1 MAMKKVSVTL
11 DADLVAE
18 AKSEVGEREF
28 SRYLN
33 DALMLRLQRARL
45 ERLELQLSEEFG
57 PIPEEVQRKVD
68 AQDWPS

>member
-45 ERLELQLSEEFG
+45 ERLELQLSEELG